1 MIDKSKIVYKDNIE
15 NITPAML
22 DGFCVGWARPLN
34 GEQLFKILENSYKF
48 TLAMDENKI
57 VGFIQAISDEVK
69 FAFIP
74 MLEVLPEYQGMG
86 IGTVLMKNLLLQL
99 KDIDNIDLIC
109 DPELQPYY
117 EKLGM
122 IKYSGMVIRK

>member
-1 MIDKSKIVYKDNIE
+1 MIDKTKIVYKDNIE
-15 NITPAML
+15 NITPSML
-22 DGFCVGWARPLN
+22 DGFCIGWARPLS
-34 GEQLFKILENSYKF
+34 GVQLFKILKNSYKF
-48 TLAMDENKI
+48 TLAMDGDKI
-57 VGFIQAISDEVK
+57 AGFVQAISDEVK

-86 IGTVLMKNLLLQL
+86 IGTELMKNLLLQL

-109 DPELQPYY
+109 DPDLQPYY